1 MDCYLHVIL
10 VENFILLAIKVI
22 ESDITKIRHNKMNM
36 QTVLILINKKNNS
49 VTINVNLIDASIF
62 PTR

>member
-10 VENFILLAIKVI
+10 VENFILLAKKVI

-36 QTVLILINKKNNS
+36 QTVLILINKKNNH
-49 VTINVNLIDASIF
+49 
-62 PTR
+62 